1 MHCEPLSLFEFDSDA
16 IQLELPKK
24 PKSGWTMKH
33 LNMDKMKRDD
43 IVRNRFILPFQVRVS
58 WIGSEG
64 KQTERLEHELVLLGA
79 KRHKIMRESSSSCR
93 R

>member
-1 MHCEPLSLFEFDSDA
+1 
-16 IQLELPKK
+16 
-24 PKSGWTMKH
+24 
-33 LNMDKMKRDD
+33 MKRDD

-79 KRHKIMRESSSSCR
+79 KRHKIMICSPEKCIGKS
-93 R
+93 